1 MTPIAPH
8 ITAFFQ
14 KRLAVELRASPHTCD
29 TYAYAFQLLFEFM
42 SRKLGVAPA
51 DLALGAAR
59 CAARARSSS
68 TISRQERHN
77 SPRTRNARLA
87 AIRSFM
93 RFVEYRVPSALD
105 QVRRVRAIP
114 AQRTDT
120 RIVRHL
126 SAEEQRALLDAPE
139 PSTRLGIRDRAML
152 LLALAGGL
160 RVSELVGLRLDE
172 VQFNGRYVDVRVRGK
187 GRRERALTL
196 WKSVGDAI
204 RAWLAVRGEAPA
216 PELFLNA
223 WGKPM
228 TRSGFECVLAKHVA
242 AAAARCPSL
251 RAKRVSPHVL
261 RHTCALN
268 TLQATRDLRKVSLW
282 LGHASTQTTDVYLQA
297 DPTEKL
303 EALAAMKPPALRP
316 GKFRPPDRLIAALRA
331 STVMRS
337 SGAVNP

>member
-8 ITAFFQ
+8 VTAFFQ
-14 KRLAVELRASPHTCD
+14 KRLAVELRASRDTCD

-42 SRKLGVAPA
+42 SRRLGVAPA
-51 DLALGAAR
+51 DLALEALDAPLVLEFLEHL
-59 CAARARSSS
+59 
-68 TISRQERHN
+68 QKKRHN
-77 SPRTRNARLA
+77 SARTRNARLA

-105 QVRRVRAIP
+105 QIRRVRAIP

-126 SAEEQRALLDAPE
+126 TADEQHALLDAPE

-160 RVSELVGLRLDE
+160 RVSELVGVCLDE
-172 VQFNGRYVDVRVRGK
+172 LQFNGRYVDVRVRGK

-204 RAWLAVRGEAPA
+204 RTWLAVRGAAPA

-223 WGKPM
+223 WGKSM
-228 TRSGFECVLAKHVA
+228 TRSGFQRVLAKHVA
-242 AAAARCPSL
+242 AAATRCPSL
-251 RAKRVSPHVL
+251 RQKRVSPHAL
-261 RHTCALN
+261 RHTCAFN
-268 TLQATRDLRKVSLW
+268 TLQATRDLRKVSIW

-303 EALAAMKPPALRP
+303 EALTVMKAPALRP

-331 STVMRS
+331 STVMRR
-337 SGAVNP
+337 SGTVNP

>member
-14 KRLAVELRASPHTCD
+14 KRFAVELRASRDTCD
-29 TYAYAFQLLFEFM
+29 TYAYAFRLLLEFM
-42 SRKLGVAPA
+42 SRKLAVAPA
-51 DLALGAAR
+51 DLALEALDAPLVLEFLEHLQ
-59 CAARARSSS
+59 A
-68 TISRQERHN
+68 ERHN
-77 SPRTRNARLA
+77 SARTRNARLA

-93 RFVEYRVPSALD
+93 RFVEHRVPSALD

-126 SAEEQRALLDAPE
+126 TAQEQRAILDAPE
-139 PSTRLGIRDRAML
+139 PTTRLGIRDRAML
-152 LLALAGGL
+152 LLAVAGGL
-160 RVSELVGLRLDE
+160 RVSELVGLRIDE

-204 RAWLAVRGEAPA
+204 RAWLAVRGQAPA

-228 TRSGFECVLAKHVA
+228 TRSGFERVLAKHVA
-242 AAAARCPSL
+242 AAGDRCPSF
-251 RAKRVSPHVL
+251 RDKRVSPHVL

-268 TLQATRDLRKVSLW
+268 TLQATRDLRKVALW
-282 LGHASTQTTDVYLQA
+282 LGHASTQTTDIYLQA
-297 DPTEKL
+297 DPTKKL
-303 EALAAMKPPALRP
+303 EALAVMKAPALRP
-316 GKFRPPDRLIAALRA
+316 GKFRPPDRLIATLKA
-331 STVMRS
+331 STVMRTFD
-337 SGAVNP
+337 AVNP

>member
-14 KRLAVELRASPHTCD
+14 RRLAADRRASPHTSD
-29 TYAYAFQLLFEFM
+29 TYAYAFQLLLKFM
-42 SRKLGVAPA
+42 SRKFGVAPA
-51 DLALGAAR
+51 DLALEQLDAPLVLEFLE
-59 CAARARSSS
+59 
-68 TISRQERHN
+68 QLQKERHN
-77 SPRTRNARLA
+77 ASRTRNARLA

-93 RFVEYRVPSALD
+93 RFVEHRVPAALD

-126 SAEEQRALLDAPE
+126 SVQEHRALFDAPE
-139 PSTRLGIRDRAML
+139 PTTRLGIRDRAML
-152 LLALAGGL
+152 VLALAGGL
-160 RVSELVGLRLDE
+160 RVSELVGLRIDE
-172 VQFNGRYVDVRVRGK
+172 AEFNGRYVDVRVRGK

-196 WKSVGDAI
+196 WKAVGDAI

-223 WGKPM
+223 WGKAM
-228 TRSGFECVLAKHVA
+228 TRSGFERVLAKHVA
-242 AAAARCPSL
+242 AAAARCPPL
-251 RAKRVSPHVL
+251 RTKRVSPHVL

-268 TLQATRDLRKVSLW
+268 TLRATRDLRKVSLW

-303 EALAAMKPPALRP
+303 EALAAMKPPVLRP

-331 STVMRS
+331 PTVMRS
-337 SGAVNP
+337 SDPVNS

>member
-8 ITAFFQ
+8 VTAFFQ
-14 KRLAVELRASPHTCD
+14 KRLAVELRASRDTCD

-42 SRKLGVAPA
+42 SRRLGVAPA
-51 DLALGAAR
+51 DLALEALDAPLVLEFLEHLQKE
-59 CAARARSSS
+59 
-68 TISRQERHN
+68 RQN
-77 SPRTRNARLA
+77 SARTRNTRLA
-87 AIRSFM
+87 AIRSFI

-105 QVRRVRAIP
+105 QIRRVRAIP

-126 SAEEQRALLDAPE
+126 TADEQRALLDAPE

-160 RVSELVGLRLDE
+160 RVSELVGVCLDDL
-172 VQFNGRYVDVRVRGK
+172 QFNDRYVDVRVRGK

-204 RAWLAVRGEAPA
+204 RTWLAVRGEAPA

-223 WGKPM
+223 WGKSM
-228 TRSGFECVLAKHVA
+228 TRSGFQRVLAKHVA
-242 AAAARCPSL
+242 AAATRCPSL
-251 RAKRVSPHVL
+251 RQKRVSPHAL

-268 TLQATRDLRKVSLW
+268 TLQATRDLRKISLW

-303 EALAAMKPPALRP
+303 EALAVMKAPALRP

>member
-8 ITAFFQ
+8 VTAFFQ
-14 KRLAVELRASPHTCD
+14 KRLAVELRASRDTCD

-42 SRKLGVAPA
+42 SRRLGVAPA
-51 DLALGAAR
+51 DLALEALDAPLVLEFLEHLQKE
-59 CAARARSSS
+59 
-68 TISRQERHN
+68 RQN
-77 SPRTRNARLA
+77 SARTRNARLA

-105 QVRRVRAIP
+105 QIRRVRAIP
-114 AQRTDT
+114 AQRTDM

-126 SAEEQRALLDAPE
+126 TADEQRALLDAPE

-160 RVSELVGLRLDE
+160 RVSELVGVCLDE
-172 VQFNGRYVDVRVRGK
+172 LQFNGRYVDVRVRGK

-204 RAWLAVRGEAPA
+204 RTWLAVRGAAPA

-223 WGKPM
+223 WGRSM
-228 TRSGFECVLAKHVA
+228 TRSGFQRVLAKHVSA
-242 AAAARCPSL
+242 AATRCPSL
-251 RAKRVSPHVL
+251 RQKRVSPHAL

-303 EALAAMKPPALRP
+303 EALAVMKAPALRP

-337 SGAVNP
+337 FGTVNP

>member
-8 ITAFFQ
+8 ITAFLQ
-14 KRLAVELRASPHTCD
+14 QRLAVDRRASPHTCD
-29 TYAYAFQLLFEFM
+29 TYAYAFQLLFRFM
-42 SRKLGVAPA
+42 SQAFRVAPA
-51 DLALGAAR
+51 DLALEQLDAPLVLQFLDHLQ
-59 CAARARSSS
+59 
-68 TISRQERHN
+68 QERHN
-77 SPRTRNARLA
+77 TPRTRNARLA

-93 RFVEYRVPSALD
+93 RFVEYRVPAALD

-126 SAEEQRALLDAPE
+126 SVEEQRALLDAPE
-139 PSTRLGIRDRAML
+139 PTTRLGIRDRAML
-152 LLALAGGL
+152 LLALTGGL

-196 WKSVGDAI
+196 WKAVGDTI
-204 RAWLAVRGEAPA
+204 RAWLAVRGEAPT

-223 WGKPM
+223 WGKPL
-228 TRSGFECVLAKHVA
+228 TRSGFERVLAKHVA
-242 AAAARCPSL
+242 AAAAGCPSL
-251 RAKRVSPHVL
+251 LSKRVSPHVL
-261 RHTCALN
+261 RHTCALT
-268 TLQATRDLRKVSLW
+268 TLQATRDLRKVALW
-282 LGHASTQTTDVYLQA
+282 LGHASTQTTDIYLQA

-303 EALAAMKPPALRP
+303 EALAAMAPPALRP

-331 STVMRS
+331 PTVMRS
-337 SGAVNP
+337 SNAVNP

>member
-8 ITAFFQ
+8 VTAFFQ
-14 KRLAVELRASPHTCD
+14 KRLAVELRASRHTCD

-51 DLALGAAR
+51 DLALEALDAPLVLEFLEHLQKE
-59 CAARARSSS
+59 
-68 TISRQERHN
+68 RQN
-77 SPRTRNARLA
+77 SARTRNARLA

-93 RFVEYRVPSALD
+93 RFVEHRVPSALD

-114 AQRTDT
+114 AQKTDT

-126 SAEEQRALLDAPE
+126 TADEQHALLDAPE

-160 RVSELVGLRLDE
+160 RVSELVGVRLDE
-172 VQFNGRYVDVRVRGK
+172 LQFNGRYLHVRVRGK

-223 WGKPM
+223 WGKSM
-228 TRSGFECVLAKHVA
+228 TRSGFERVLAKCVA
-242 AAAARCPSL
+242 TA
-251 RAKRVSPHVL
+251 
-261 RHTCALN
+261 
-268 TLQATRDLRKVSLW
+268 ATRC
-282 LGHASTQTTDVYLQA
+282 
-297 DPTEKL
+297 
-303 EALAAMKPPALRP
+303 
-316 GKFRPPDRLIAALRA
+316 
-331 STVMRS
+331 
-337 SGAVNP
+337 

>member
-1 MTPIAPH
+1 MTPIASH

-14 KRLAVELRASPHTCD
+14 KRLAVELRASRHTCD

-42 SRKLGVAPA
+42 SRRLGVAPA
-51 DLALGAAR
+51 DLPLEALDT
-59 CAARARSSS
+59 SLVLEFLEHL
-68 TISRQERHN
+68 QKERHN
-77 SPRTRNARLA
+77 SARTRNARLA

-93 RFVEYRVPSALD
+93 RFVEHRVPSALD

-114 AQRTDT
+114 VQRTDT

-126 SAEEQRALLDAPE
+126 TAEEQRALLDAPD

-152 LLALAGGL
+152 LLAIAGGL
-160 RVSELVGLRLDE
+160 RVSELVGLRIDE
-172 VQFNGRYVDVRVRGK
+172 LQFNGRYVDVRVRGK

-204 RAWLAVRGEAPA
+204 RAWLAVRGEASA

-223 WGKPM
+223 WAAPM
-228 TRSGFECVLAKHVA
+228 SRSGFARVLAKHVA
-242 AAAARCPSL
+242 TAAASCPTL
-251 RAKRVSPHVL
+251 HHKRVSPHAL

-268 TLQATRDLRKVSLW
+268 TLQATHDLRKVALW

-297 DPTEKL
+297 DPTERL
-303 EALAAMKPPALRP
+303 EALNVMKEPALRP
-316 GKFRPPDRLIAALRA
+316 GKFRPPDQLIAALRA
-331 STVMRS
+331 PTVMRS
-337 SGAVNP
+337 LEPPKR